1 MALMG
6 TSIIRFEIAQ
16 EEGLQV
22 MASCYGLILAGGLY
36 SRMGTDKVQLHRNGQ
51 AMLEYSQTL
60 LESLGLDVLISG
72 SEQGIPDLFPELGPL
87 AGIYTTVKYCE
98 SENLGIDAITSVIP
112 VIGFVLPVKVGY
124 CFV

>member
-1 MALMG
+1 
-6 TSIIRFEIAQ
+6 
-16 EEGLQV
+16 V
-22 MASCYGLILAGGLY
+22 
-36 SRMGTDKVQLHRNGQ
+36 
-51 AMLEYSQTL
+51 LEYSQTL

-72 SEQGIPDLFPELGPL
+72 SEQGISDLFPELGPL
-87 AGIYTTVKYCE
+87 AGIYTTAKYCE